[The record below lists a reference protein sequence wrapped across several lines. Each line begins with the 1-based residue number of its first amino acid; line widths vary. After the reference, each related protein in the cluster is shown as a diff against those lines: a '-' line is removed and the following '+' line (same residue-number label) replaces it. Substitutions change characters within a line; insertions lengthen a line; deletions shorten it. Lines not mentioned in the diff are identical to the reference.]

1 MVAEKPVAGP
11 CGNHQP
17 PPSLDASTNIDFNAG
32 ELVFGLGET
41 LVAGFVLLNNEGSLV
56 QLNSRIVRVDI
67 MMAEYFIKGVLVYD
81 VKLHHRELDLK
92 LNFAI
97 VLFEFAIF
105 ATGRLI

>member
-1 MVAEKPVAGP
+1 
-11 CGNHQP
+11 
-17 PPSLDASTNIDFNAG
+17 
-32 ELVFGLGET
+32 
-41 LVAGFVLLNNEGSLV
+41 
-56 QLNSRIVRVDI
+56 
-67 MMAEYFIKGVLVYD
+67 MAEYFIKGVLVYD